1 MNQQTRSHESSET
14 EIVTT
19 AKGAVAISSFS
30 SPQQIHR
37 YRFDEQFGSHA
48 QYKSIYTKR
57 QTLEKIAAKN
67 GTRVVLALGPQETII
82 GFGVLDFPEP
92 HERWYQLGPGV
103 MIELKAIEVSRSWRA
118 NRLAGRIVAHLMRH
132 PRIEEMIAYL
142 VGYSW
147 TWDLDGTG
155 LSAQQY
161 RRMLIDLFTPHGFSE
176 YQTNEPNICLRPENL
191 FMGRIGSRVP
201 EHLRQQFK
209 WLRFGISPDG
219 PPG

>member
-1 MNQQTRSHESSET
+1 MNEQPRNNDSAEP
-14 EIVTT
+14 EIVATDQGPVT
-19 AKGAVAISSFS
+19 VASFS
-30 SPQQIHR
+30 GPEQIHR
-37 YRFDEQFGSHA
+37 YRFDRQFGSHA

-57 QTLEKIAAKN
+57 QTLEKIAAKPD
-67 GTRVVLALGPQETII
+67 TRVVLALSPQDTII

-92 HERWYQLGPGV
+92 HERWYQLGPGL

-118 NRLAGRIVAHLMRH
+118 NKLASRIVGHLMRH
-132 PRIEEMIAYL
+132 PRIEHMIAYL

-155 LSAQQY
+155 FSAQQY

-191 FMGRIGSRVP
+191 FMGRIGNRVP
-201 EHLRQQFK
+201 EDVQQQFK
-209 WLRFGISPDG
+209 WLRFGIT
-219 PPG
+219 PG

>member
-1 MNQQTRSHESSET
+1 MNKQTRNNDSREP
-14 EIVTT
+14 EIVAT
-19 AKGAVAISSFS
+19 AQGPVAIAPFS
-30 SPQQIHR
+30 SPEQIHR
-37 YRFDEQFGSHA
+37 YRFDQQFGSHA

-57 QTLEKIAAKN
+57 QTLEKIAAKQ
-67 GTRVVLALGPQETII
+67 GTRVVLALSPQDTII

-92 HERWYQLGPGV
+92 HERWFQLGPGV

-118 NRLAGRIVAHLMRH
+118 NKLASRIVGHLMRH
-132 PRIEEMIAYL
+132 PQIEEMIAYL

-155 LSAQQY
+155 FSAQQY

-191 FMGRIGSRVP
+191 FMGRIGIRVP
-201 EHLRQQFK
+201 EQVQQQFK
-209 WLRFGISPDG
+209 WLRFGITPE
-219 PPG
+219 